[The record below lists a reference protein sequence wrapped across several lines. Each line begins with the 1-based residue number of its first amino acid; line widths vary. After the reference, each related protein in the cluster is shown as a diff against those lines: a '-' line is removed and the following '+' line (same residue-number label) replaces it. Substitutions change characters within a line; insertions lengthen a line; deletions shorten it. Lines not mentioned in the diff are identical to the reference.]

1 VIWLYRILFP
11 LAALI
16 SAPHYLRRMLKRGGY
31 GKNIGMRLGFW
42 PKLPSKKSGARRI
55 WIQAVSVGEVVSISP
70 LLKELALEE
79 NIDVVLSCTTSTG
92 LHVAQ
97 RQHRENI
104 IALGPFPID
113 WLPFSSRGWERIRP
127 DLVAMVDS
135 ELWPEHMEQ
144 ARKRNVPIVILNARL
159 SDRTFSRLG
168 KSGFLRSLV
177 LPKQIQVFA
186 ASERQAERWNTV
198 GIATEKIKVT
208 GNLKLDA
215 EPKPPNTKE
224 ATESLKKEFGFP
236 GTDLVLAGISTW
248 PGEEQALVE
257 AFLAARAQNLAV
269 RLLIIPRH
277 AERKQEV
284 ADGFARRNSLSI
296 HFRSNGIQAPSETDV
311 YVGDTTG
318 ELGSLIRVADLAFIG
333 KTLPPNA
340 GGQNPIEPAA
350 RAIPLLFGPNH
361 QNFQEVCKALLSL
374 GAAVE
379 VGNQEQLEEQV
390 IRLLGDA
397 ESRRKAGQAARQ
409 WKETHSGAT
418 RRTLEGL
425 IETLKYN

>member
-1 VIWLYRILFP
+1 
-11 LAALI
+11 
-16 SAPHYLRRMLKRGGY
+16 MLKRGGY
-31 GKNIGMRLGFW
+31 GKNVGMRLGLW
-42 PKLPSKKSGARRI
+42 PKLSPKKVGTRRI
-55 WIQAVSVGEVVSISP
+55 WIQSVSVGEVVSISP
-70 LLKELALEE
+70 LLEELATEE
-79 NIDVVLSCTTSTG
+79 NIEVVLSCTTSTG

-113 WLPFSSRGWERIRP
+113 WLPFSRRGWERIQP

-144 ARKRNVPIVILNARL
+144 ARKRKVPIVILNARL

-168 KSGFLRSLV
+168 KSGLLRSLV

-186 ASERQAERWNTV
+186 ASERQAERWKTV
-198 GIATEKIKVT
+198 GIAKEKIKVT

-215 EPKPPNTKE
+215 EPKPPKTKE

-236 GTDLVLAGISTW
+236 ETDLVLAGISTW
-248 PGEEQALVE
+248 PGEEQALVK
-257 AFLAARAQNLAV
+257 AFLAARAQNLTV

-277 AERKQEV
+277 AERKQEI
-284 ADGFARRNSLSI
+284 ADGFARTNSLSI

-318 ELGSLIRVADLAFIG
+318 ELGSLIRVADLAFVG
-333 KTLPPNA
+333 KSLAPNA
-340 GGQNPIEPAA
+340 GAQNPIEPAA
-350 RAIPLLFGPNH
+350 RAIPLLFGPNY
-361 QNFQEVCKALLSL
+361 QNFQEVCEGLLAL

-379 VGNQEQLEEQV
+379 VKNQEQLEEQV
-390 IRLLGDA
+390 IRLLGDT

-409 WKETHSGAT
+409 WKETHTGAT
-418 RRTLEGL
+418 GRTIEGL
-425 IETLKYN
+425 METLK

>member
-1 VIWLYRILFP
+1 VIWLYRIFFP

-31 GKNIGMRLGFW
+31 GKNIGMRLGLW
-42 PKLPSKKSGARRI
+42 PNLPPKKPGTRRI

-70 LLKELALEE
+70 LLEELAAEE
-79 NIDVVLSCTTSTG
+79 SIDVVLSCTTSTG

-113 WLPFSSRGWERIRP
+113 WLPFSSRGWERIQP

-168 KSGFLRSLV
+168 KLRLLRSLV
-177 LPKQIQVFA
+177 LPKHIQVFA
-186 ASERQAERWNTV
+186 ASERQAERWKTV
-198 GIATEKIKVT
+198 GIATEKIKTT

-215 EPKPPNTKE
+215 EPKPPQTEE
-224 ATESLKKEFGFP
+224 ATELLKKEFGFP
-236 GTDLVLAGISTW
+236 ETDLVLAGVSTW

-257 AFLAARAQNLAV
+257 AFLAARAESLPV

-277 AERKQEV
+277 AERKQEI
-284 ADGFARRNSLSI
+284 ADGFARRQNLAI
-296 HFRSNGIQAPSETDV
+296 HFRSNGNQAPSNNAV
-311 YVGDTTG
+311 YIGDTTG
-318 ELGSLIRVADLAFIG
+318 ELDSLIRVADVAFVG

-350 RAIPLLFGPNH
+350 RAIPLLLGPNY
-361 QNFQEVCKALLSL
+361 QNFQEVCEGLLAL
-374 GAAVE
+374 GAAIE
-379 VGNQEQLEEQV
+379 VGNQEQLVEQV

-397 ESRRKAGQAARQ
+397 EARRQSGQAARQ
-409 WKETHSGAT
+409 WTQTHSGAT
-418 RRTLEGL
+418 GRTLEGL
-425 IETLKYN
+425 IETLK

>member
-16 SAPHYLRRMLKRGGY
+16 SAPYYLWRMLKRGGY
-31 GKNIGMRLGFW
+31 GKNAGMRLGLW
-42 PKLPSKKSGARRI
+42 PKLPPKKVGTRRI

-70 LLKELALEE
+70 LLEGLATEE
-79 NIDVVLSCTTSTG
+79 NIEVVLSCTTSTG

-97 RQHRENI
+97 REHREKI

-113 WLPFSSRGWERIRP
+113 WLPFSSRGWERIQP

-159 SDRTFSRLG
+159 SDRTFLRLG

-177 LPKQIQVFA
+177 LPKHIQVFA
-186 ASERQAERWNTV
+186 ASERQAERWKTV

-215 EPKPPNTKE
+215 ETKLPQTKE
-224 ATESLKKEFGFP
+224 ITESLKKEFGFP
-236 GTDLVLAGISTW
+236 ETDLVLAGISTW

-257 AFLAARAQNLAV
+257 AFLAARAENLPV

-277 AERKQEV
+277 AERKQEIAV
-284 ADGFARRNSLSI
+284 GFARRQNLAI
-296 HFRSNGIQAPSETDV
+296 HFRSNGNQAPSNNAV
-311 YVGDTTG
+311 YIGDTTG
-318 ELGSLIRVADLAFIG
+318 ELGSLIRVADVAFVG

-350 RAIPLLFGPNH
+350 RAIPLLFGPNY
-361 QNFQEVCKALLSL
+361 QNFQEVCEGLLAF
-374 GAAVE
+374 GAAIE

-390 IRLLGDA
+390 IQLLRDA
-397 ESRRKAGQAARQ
+397 KARRKIGQAASQ
-409 WKETHSGAT
+409 WKQTHSGAT
-418 RRTLEGL
+418 GRTLKGL
-425 IETLKYN
+425 IETLN

>member
-1 VIWLYRILFP
+1 MIWLYRILFP

-16 SAPHYLRRMLKRGGY
+16 SAPHYLHRMIKRGGY
-31 GKNIGMRLGFW
+31 GKNVGMRLGLW
-42 PKLPSKKSGARRI
+42 PKLPPAKPGTKRI

-70 LLKELALEE
+70 LLEELATEE
-79 NIDVVLSCTTSTG
+79 NIEVVLSCTTSTG

-97 RQHRENI
+97 REHRENI

-113 WLPFSSRGWERIRP
+113 WLPFSSRGWERIQP
-127 DLVAMVDS
+127 DLAAMVDS

-159 SDRTFSRLG
+159 SDRTFLRLG
-168 KSGFLRSLV
+168 KLRLLRSLV
-177 LPKQIQVFA
+177 LPKHIQVFA
-186 ASERQAERWNTV
+186 ASERQAERWKTV

-215 EPKPPNTKE
+215 ETKLPQTKE
-224 ATESLKKEFGFP
+224 VTESLKKEFGFP
-236 GTDLVLAGISTW
+236 ETDLVLAGISTW

-257 AFLAARAQNLAV
+257 VFLVARAKNLPV

-277 AERKQEV
+277 AERKQEITN
-284 ADGFARRNSLSI
+284 GFARRQNLAI
-296 HFRSNGIQAPSETDV
+296 HFRSNGNQAPSNNAV
-311 YVGDTTG
+311 YIGDTTG
-318 ELGSLIRVADLAFIG
+318 ELGSLIRVADVAFVG

-350 RAIPLLFGPNH
+350 RAIPLLFGPH
-361 QNFQEVCKALLSL
+361 YQNFQEMCEGLLSL
-374 GAAVE
+374 GAAIE

-397 ESRRKAGQAARQ
+397 KARQKVGQAARQ
-409 WKETHSGAT
+409 WKQTHSGAT
-418 RRTLEGL
+418 GRTLKGL
-425 IETLKYN
+425 IETLK

>member
-1 VIWLYRILFP
+1 MIWLYRILFP

-16 SAPHYLRRMLKRGGY
+16 SAPYYLRRMLKRGGY
-31 GKNIGMRLGFW
+31 GKNVGMRLGLW
-42 PKLPSKKSGARRI
+42 PKLPPAKPGTKRI

-70 LLKELALEE
+70 LLEELATEE
-79 NIDVVLSCTTSTG
+79 NIEVVLSCTTSTG

-97 RQHRENI
+97 REHRENI

-113 WLPFSSRGWERIRP
+113 WLPFSFRGWQRIQP

-159 SDRTFSRLG
+159 SDRTFLRLG
-168 KSGFLRSLV
+168 KLRLLRSLA
-177 LPKQIQVFA
+177 LPKHIQVFA
-186 ASERQAERWNTV
+186 ASERQAERWKTV

-215 EPKPPNTKE
+215 ETKLPQTKE
-224 ATESLKKEFGFP
+224 VTESLKKEFGFP
-236 GTDLVLAGISTW
+236 ETDLVLAGISTW

-257 AFLAARAQNLAV
+257 AFLGARAENLPV

-277 AERKQEV
+277 AERKQEI
-284 ADGFARRNSLSI
+284 ADGFARRQNLAI
-296 HFRSNGIQAPSETDV
+296 HFRSNGNQAPSNNAV
-311 YVGDTTG
+311 YIGDTTG
-318 ELGSLIRVADLAFIG
+318 ELGSLIRVADVAFVG

-350 RAIPLLFGPNH
+350 RAIPLLFGPNY
-361 QNFQEVCKALLSL
+361 QNFQEVCEGLLSL
-374 GAAVE
+374 GAAIE

-397 ESRRKAGQAARQ
+397 KARQKVGQAARQ
-409 WKETHSGAT
+409 WKQTHSGAT
-418 RRTLEGL
+418 GRTLKGL
-425 IETLKYN
+425 IETLK

>member
-31 GKNIGMRLGFW
+31 GKKIGMRLGLW
-42 PKLPSKKSGARRI
+42 PKLPSKKPGTQRI

-70 LLKELALEE
+70 LLKELALKE
-79 NIDVVLSCTTSTG
+79 NIEVVLSCTTSTG

-97 RQHRENI
+97 TQHRENI

-113 WLPFSSRGWERIRP
+113 WLPCSSQGWERIQP

-144 ARKRNVPIVILNARL
+144 ARKRKVPIVILNARL

-186 ASERQAERWNTV
+186 ASERQAERWKRV
-198 GIATEKIKVT
+198 GIAKEKIKVT

-215 EPKPPNTKE
+215 EPKPPKTKE

-236 GTDLVLAGISTW
+236 ETDLVLAGISTW

-257 AFLAARAQNLAV
+257 AFLAARAENLPV

-277 AERKQEV
+277 AERKQEI

-296 HFRSNGIQAPSETDV
+296 HFRSNGIQALSETDV

-318 ELGSLIRVADLAFIG
+318 ELGSLIRVADLAFVG

-340 GGQNPIEPAA
+340 GAQNPIEPAA
-350 RAIPLLFGPNH
+350 RAIPLLFGPNY
-361 QNFQEVCKALLSL
+361 QNFQEVCEGLLAL

-379 VGNQEQLEEQV
+379 VKNQEQLEEQV

-409 WKETHSGAT
+409 WKETHTGAT
-418 RRTLEGL
+418 GRTIEGL
-425 IETLKYN
+425 METLKYN